1 MHVLVVCSGD
11 EDEHLPSAHTC
22 FNMLDLPVSETC
34 TITKP
39 RLSSLISCLLTTF
52 EAVIDVSN
60 DLTSSFFT
68 SSFFLQAYSSK
79 DILRARLLKALQFT
93 VGFGLV

>member
-34 TITKP
+34 AITKP
-39 RLSSLISCLLTTF
+39 RLSSLISCLLTSF

-60 DLTSSFFT
+60 DL
-68 SSFFLQAYSSK
+68 LQAYSSK